1 MYNGN
6 IRKRTKNNDCIR
18 YETVLDVLF
27 LRKEKHMNKK
37 LLFPLAL
44 MAVALPLSVAKVNKV
59 DAYFIGIGN
68 KADYLA
74 HGLEVNAQ
82 LADEGF
88 VLLKNADDFLPMSG
102 TESISVVGKSST
114 NLVKGGGGSGDASVS
129 SGVTFIDLQKSLTTV
144 GFDINPD
151 LTAFY
156 KDNSKSGSGRT
167 NGNSSWKGLS
177 EVTIG
182 ETPFSS
188 YTDAL
193 KSSMENDYNDA
204 AIMVISREGSE
215 GCDVKPC
222 NAHDTQKT
230 NTSFKAVSHKH
241 ALELSDNEQ
250 DLFDYIT
257 EKFENVII
265 LINSGNIFQCDQF
278 ENNDA
283 VKAVIWMGSPGDV
296 GAGAVGRI
304 LAGEVNPSG
313 HTVDTWA
320 RDFTKDP
327 TFQNFSDNAQTNLIT
342 NSNGVEMYVP
352 QDTMFN
358 ADGTPVKS
366 EGSYKGNPKWEDQ
379 ENYVVEA
386 GLNGVRPSS
395 YVSYEEG
402 IYYDYRYY
410 ETRYADKKA
419 AGADAD
425 SWYAG
430 KEGVIYPF
438 GYGLSYTTFEQKI
451 VSSNIDHKILKS
463 GNMKVE
469 VEVEVTNT
477 GAVAGKEVVQ
487 LYWKAPYIKGGIE
500 KAYNTLC
507 AFDKTKLLEPGQSQT
522 LKLTFNTQDVANYD
536 FSDANDNGFCGYELD
551 AGDYQIS
558 LNKNAHEEIANINFK
573 VAEGGIKYEVDRYTG
588 EKVENRFTDR
598 GFYSSLPSEDDFEF
612 TQFSRE
618 NMETSFPT
626 HPTVEDRTL
635 GENSRVQEFFTHAF
649 TPADIDTDAT
659 NYEYM
664 PKEAYKTKED
674 IEALG
679 WTQPNTAPSTRM
691 QFSELYNVDYDDPKW
706 DEFMNQM
713 TYDELISFVSG
724 GSQNP
729 AINGTGKPSITSNDG
744 PQKFKG
750 ASGVYWV
757 CLPIAAATYNV
768 DLLNEQGKCIG
779 NETIYTSNTYGWC
792 GPAVNIHRSPFG
804 GRNFEYYSAD
814 PFLSGRMAGRVVAGA
829 TDGGIYCFF
838 KHFAV
843 NDQEKHREGVAAF
856 LSEQAL
862 REIYLKAFQYVIQE
876 GKATGIMSSYNR
888 IGLMESAASYPLLTE
903 VLRNEW
909 GFRGQ
914 VFSDMTHHSN
924 SAFDRKYYENINN
937 RILAGDSQ
945 QLDSSSYKDDILC
958 RWDSTLGCPTYN
970 GTPSYS
976 WWYAVRNAAHD
987 TMYSAAKCAAI
998 DKNKVP
1004 EANLTFTGAPRNYFE
1019 TSVDEDISI
1028 QINVPDE
1035 IDGVDVSDYEIVID
1049 EFTPLPDGL
1058 SLNGDVIS
1066 GSVDHPVNKFIHI
1079 LLVNGNNIY
1088 GTRLEFVVTAVG
1100 NVEPTDS
1107 YVDPDEPDNG
1117 GEEESG
1123 KKKGCFGSIEVS
1135 LLSMTAFSVIA
1146 IGALFIDRKRKF
1158 AK

>member
-1 MYNGN
+1 MK
-6 IRKRTKNNDCIR
+6 KRIL
-18 YETVLDVLF
+18 VPIF
-27 LRKEKHMNKK
+27 LSA
-37 LLFPLAL
+37 LAL
-44 MAVALPLSVAKVNKV
+44 PISLAGKFTGNEAL
-59 DAYFIGIGN
+59 FIGIN
-68 KADYLA
+68 DKSDYLA

-82 LADEGF
+82 LADEGM
-88 VLLKNADDFLPMSG
+88 VLLKNLDDFLPMNG
-102 TESISVVGKSST
+102 DEKISVVGKSST
-114 NLVKGGGGSGDASVS
+114 NLAKGGGGSGDASVS
-129 SGVTFIDLQKSLTTV
+129 SGVHYIDLQESLTTA
-144 GFDINPD
+144 GFNINPD
-151 LTAFY
+151 LTSFY
-156 KDNSKSGSGRT
+156 KSNSASGSGRT
-167 NGNSSWKGLS
+167 NGNGGWMGRSD
-177 EVTIG
+177 VTIG

-204 AIMVISREGSE
+204 AIMVITREGSE
-215 GCDVKPC
+215 GCDVKTI
-222 NAHDTQKT
+222 NATDTTKT
-230 NTSFKAVSHKH
+230 DPGSKILSHKH
-241 ALELSDNEQ
+241 ALQLSDNEQ

-257 EKFENVII
+257 DKFENVII
-265 LINSGNIFQCDQF
+265 VINSGNIYQCDQF

-283 VKAVIWMGSPGDV
+283 VKAVLWAGTVGDV
-296 GAGAVGRI
+296 GAGAIGRI

-327 TFQNFSDNAQTNLIT
+327 TYQNFSDNAQTNVVT
-342 NSNGVEMYVP
+342 NAQGEEYYYA

-358 ADGTPVKS
+358 ADGSPVKS
-366 EGSYKGNPKWEDQ
+366 EGSYKGNPKWENEEQ
-379 ENYVVEA
+379 KVVDV
-386 GLNGVRPSS
+386 GLNGVRPSA

-410 ETRYADKKA
+410 ETRYAEIKA
-419 AGADAD
+419 SGGDAD
-425 SWYAG
+425 KWYEG
-430 KEGVIYPF
+430 EEGVIYPF
-438 GYGLSYTTFEQKI
+438 GYGLSYTEFEQKI

-463 GNMKVE
+463 GNMKVQ
-469 VEVEVTNT
+469 VEVEVKNV
-477 GAVAGKEVVQ
+477 GNVAGKEVVQ
-487 LYWKAPYIKGGIE
+487 LYWRAPYIAGGIE
-500 KAYNTLC
+500 KADKVLC
-507 AFDKTKLLEPGQSQT
+507 AFDKTDMLKPGDSQ
-522 LKLTFNTQDVANYD
+522 KLTLEFNTQEVANYD
-536 FSDANDNGFCGYELD
+536 CFDKNDNGFCGYELD
-551 AGDYQIS
+551 GGDYQIV
-558 LNKNAHEEIANINFK
+558 LGKNAHEELDAVNFK
-573 VAEGGIKYEVDRYTG
+573 VAEGGIKYEVDLYTG
-588 EKVENRFTDR
+588 VTVENRFTDR

-618 NMETSFPT
+618 DMEETFPT
-626 HPTVEDRTL
+626 HPTIEDRTL
-635 GENSRVQEFFTHAF
+635 GSNSRIQEFFTHAF
-649 TPADIDTDAT
+649 TPEDIDSDVT

-664 PKEAYKTKED
+664 PKEAYKSKED

-679 WTQPNTAPSTRM
+679 WTQPNSAPSSRM

-713 TYDELISFVSG
+713 TYAELLNFTTG
-724 GSQNP
+724 GDQNP
-729 AINGTGKPSITSNDG
+729 AISGTGKPGITSQDG

-768 DLLNEQGKCIG
+768 ALVTKQGKCIG

-792 GPAVNIHRSPFG
+792 GPAVNLHRSPFG

-814 PFLSGRMAGRVVAGA
+814 PLISGRMGGRVVAGA

-862 REIYLKAFQYVIQE
+862 REIYLKAFQIVVQE
-876 GKATGIMSSYNR
+876 GKSTGIMSSYNR

-909 GFRGQ
+909 GFKGQ

-945 QLDSSSYKDDILC
+945 QLDGSSYKNDVLC
-958 RWDSTLGCPTYN
+958 EWNPNLGCPTYN

-976 WWYAVRNAAHD
+976 WWYAVRKAAHD

-998 DKNKVP
+998 DKSKIADAHITIEGQKDLRYIKAVNEEVNIK
-1004 EANLTFTGAPRNYFE
+1004 L
-1019 TSVDEDISI
+1019 
-1028 QINVPDE
+1028 NVSE
-1035 IDGVDVSDYEIVID
+1035 QYADYEIRID
-1049 EFTPLPDGL
+1049 EFTPLPDGIE
-1058 SLNGDVIS
+1058 LNGDVIS
-1066 GSVDHPVNKFIHI
+1066 GSSDVPVNKFIHVI
-1079 LLVNGNNIY
+1079 LMNNNDRVGTSFELVI
-1088 GTRLEFVVTAVG
+1088 TAVG
-1100 NVEPTDS
+1100 NDAEYDE
-1107 YVDPDEPDNG
+1107 YEDEKEPD
-1117 GEEESG
+1117 
-1123 KKKGCFGSIEVS
+1123 KKKGCFGGLEASMISIAMVGV
-1135 LLSMTAFSVIA
+1135 LA
-1146 IGALFIDRKRKF
+1146 IGALLVEKKRKI

>member
-1 MYNGN
+1 M
-6 IRKRTKNNDCIR
+6 KKK
-18 YETVLDVLF
+18 VLL
-27 LRKEKHMNKK
+27 
-37 LLFPLAL
+37 PIALA
-44 MAVALPLSVAKVNKV
+44 AIALPVSLAKANSV
-59 DAYFIGIGN
+59 DAYFIGIN
-68 KADYLA
+68 ERADYLA

-88 VLLKNADDFLPMSG
+88 VLLKNADDFLPMNG
-102 TESISVVGKSST
+102 DEHISVVGKSST
-114 NLVKGGGGSGDASVS
+114 NLAKGGGGSGDASVS
-129 SGVTFIDLQKSLTTV
+129 SGVTFIDLQKSLTDV
-144 GFDINPD
+144 GFEINPD
-151 LTAFY
+151 LTSFY
-156 KDNSKSGSGRT
+156 KNNNQSGSGRT
-167 NGNSSWKGLS
+167 NGNGGWMGRSD
-177 EVTIG
+177 VTIG

-204 AIMVISREGSE
+204 AIMVITREGSE
-215 GCDVKPC
+215 GCDVKTI
-222 NAHDTQKT
+222 NATDTTKT
-230 NTSFKAVSHKH
+230 DPGSKILSHKH
-241 ALELSDNEQ
+241 ALQLSDNEQ

-257 EKFENVII
+257 EAFDNVII
-265 LINSGNIFQCDQF
+265 LINSGNVFQCDQF

-283 VKAVIWMGSPGDV
+283 VKAVLWMGTVGDV

-320 RDFTKDP
+320 RNFKLDP
-327 TFQNFSDNAQTNLIT
+327 TYQNFSDNAQTNVVK
-342 NSNGVEMYVP
+342 NAQGEEYYYA

-366 EGSYKGNPKWEDQ
+366 EGSYKGDPKWENE
-379 ENYVVEA
+379 ENKVVDV
-386 GLNGVRPSS
+386 GLNGVRPSA
-395 YVSYEEG
+395 YVAYEEG

-419 AGADAD
+419 AGSDADA
-425 SWYAG
+425 WYEG
-430 KEGVIYPF
+430 EEGVIFPF
-438 GYGLSYTTFEQKI
+438 GHGLSYTTFEQKV

-469 VEVEVTNT
+469 VQVEVTNT
-477 GAVAGKEVVQ
+477 GNRAGKEVVQ

-507 AFDKTKLLEPGQSQT
+507 AFDKTKLLDPGESQT
-522 LKLTFNTQDVANYD
+522 LTLKFDTQDFANYD
-536 FSDANDNGFCGYELD
+536 FTDANDNGFCGYELD

-558 LNKNAHEEIANINFK
+558 LNKNAHEEIENINFK

-618 NMETSFPT
+618 NMEETFPE
-626 HPTVEDRTL
+626 HPSIEDRTL
-635 GENSRVQEFFTHAF
+635 GENSRIQEFFTHAF
-649 TPADIDTDAT
+649 TPDDIDTDVT

-664 PKEAYKTKED
+664 PKEAYKSKED

-679 WTQPNTAPSTRM
+679 YVQPNSAPSSRM
-691 QFSELYNVDYDDPKW
+691 QFSELYNLDYDDPKW

-724 GSQNP
+724 GDQNP
-729 AINGTGKPSITSNDG
+729 AISGTGKPGITSQDG

-750 ASGVYWV
+750 AQGVYWV

-814 PFLSGRMAGRVVAGA
+814 PLISGRMAGRVVAGA

-862 REIYLKAFQYVIQE
+862 REVYLKAFQYVVQE

-909 GFRGQ
+909 GFKGQ
-914 VFSDMTHHSN
+914 CFSDMTHHSN

-937 RILAGDSQ
+937 RVLAGDSQ
-945 QLDSSSYKDDILC
+945 QLDGSSYKNDILC
-958 RWDSTLGCPTYN
+958 KWDNSLGCPTYN
-970 GTPSYS
+970 GRPSYS
-976 WWYAVRNAAHD
+976 WWFAVRKAAHD

-998 DKNKVP
+998 GNTKIP
-1004 EANLTFTGAPRNYFE
+1004 EAGLTFEGAPRNYFE
-1019 TSVDEDISI
+1019 TSVGKDISI
-1028 QINVPDE
+1028 KVNVPDE
-1035 IDGVDVSDYEIVID
+1035 LSGYELTID
-1049 EFTPLPDGL
+1049 EFTPLPEGL
-1058 SLNGDVIS
+1058 SFDGEVIS
-1066 GSVDHPVNKFIHI
+1066 GSVDKPVNKFIHVLAHNNNDI
-1079 LLVNGNNIY
+1079 L
-1088 GTRLEFVVTAVG
+1088 GTRLELVVTAVG
-1100 NVEPTDS
+1100 NSAETED
-1107 YVDPDEPDNG
+1107 YVDPVNPDNG
-1117 GEEESG
+1117 GG
-1123 KKKGCFGSIEVS
+1123 NKKKGCFGSVEVS
-1135 LLSMTAFSVIA
+1135 LMSIATLSVIA
-1146 IGALFIDRKRKF
+1146 LAALFIERKRKI
-1158 AK
+1158 A

>member
-1 MYNGN
+1 M
-6 IRKRTKNNDCIR
+6 KKK
-18 YETVLDVLF
+18 VLI
-27 LRKEKHMNKK
+27 
-37 LLFPLAL
+37 PIALAAL
-44 MAVALPLSVAKVNKV
+44 ALPLSLAKINKV
-59 DAYFIGIGN
+59 DAYFIGINN
-68 KADYLA
+68 KTDYLA

-88 VLLKNADDFLPMSG
+88 VLLKNEDDFLPMDG
-102 TESISVVGKSST
+102 NEKISVVGKSST

-129 SGVTFIDLQKSLTTV
+129 SGVHYIDLQESLTTV
-144 GFDINPD
+144 GFEINPD

-156 KDNSKSGSGRT
+156 KDSSKSGSGRT
-167 NGNSSWKGLS
+167 NGNSGWKGLS

-222 NAHDTQKT
+222 NAHDSKKT
-230 NTSFKAVSHKH
+230 NSSFEAVSHKH
-241 ALELSDNEQ
+241 ALQLSDNEQ

-257 EKFENVII
+257 EKFDNVIV
-265 LINSGNIFQCDQF
+265 LINSGNVFQCDQF

-283 VKAVIWMGSPGDV
+283 VKAVIWTGTVGDV

-304 LAGEVNPSG
+304 LCGEVNPSG

-327 TFQNFSDNAQTNLIT
+327 TFQNFSDNAQTNLVT
-342 NSNGVEMYVP
+342 NANGKELYVP
-352 QDTMFN
+352 SDTMFN

-366 EGSYKGNPKWEDQ
+366 EGSYKGNPTWEDE
-379 ENYVVEA
+379 ENHVVTA

-419 AGADAD
+419 TGDNADQ
-425 SWYAG
+425 WYQG
-430 KEGVIYPF
+430 EEGVIYPF
-438 GYGLSYTTFEQKI
+438 GHGLSYTTFEQKV

-469 VEVEVTNT
+469 VQVEVTNT
-477 GAVAGKEVVQ
+477 GRKAGKEVVQ

-507 AFDKTKLLEPGQSQT
+507 AFDKTKLLNPGESQT
-522 LKLTFNTQDVANYD
+522 LTLTFNTQDCANYD
-536 FSDANDNGFCGYELD
+536 FSDANNNDFCGYELD
-551 AGDYQIS
+551 GGDYQIS
-558 LNKNAHEEIANINFK
+558 LNKNAHEEIANIDFK

-588 EKVENRFTDR
+588 EPVENRFTNR

-618 NMETSFPT
+618 DMEETFPS

-635 GENSRVQEFFTHAF
+635 GANSRVQEYFNHAF
-649 TPADIDTDAT
+649 TPDDIDTDTT

-664 PKEAYKTKED
+664 PKEAYKSKAD

-679 WTQPNTAPSTRM
+679 WEQPSSAPSSRM

-713 TYDELISFVSG
+713 TYDELVSFVTG

-729 AINGTGKPSITSNDG
+729 AISGTGKPSLTSNDG
-744 PQKFKG
+744 PQKYKS

-757 CLPIAAATYNV
+757 CLPIAAATWNV
-768 DLLNEQGKCIG
+768 DLVNEQGKCIG
-779 NETIYTSNTYGWC
+779 NETIYTSNAYGWC

-814 PFLSGRMAGRVVAGA
+814 PLISGRMGGRVVAGA

-862 REIYLKAFQYVIQE
+862 REVYLKAFQYVVQE

-903 VLRNEW
+903 VLRHEW
-909 GFRGQ
+909 GFKGQ
-914 VFSDMTHHSN
+914 VFSDMTHRGN

-945 QLDSSSYKDDILC
+945 QLDSQSYKDDILC
-958 RWDSTLGCPTYN
+958 KWDNSLGCPVYN
-970 GTPSYS
+970 GNPSYS

-998 DKNKVP
+998 DKNKIP
-1004 EANLTFTGAPRNYFE
+1004 EANLTFEGAPRNQFE
-1019 TSVDEDISI
+1019 TSVGKEISIKINMPDDISG
-1028 QINVPDE
+1028 E
-1035 IDGVDVSDYEIVID
+1035 LKID
-1049 EFTPLPDGL
+1049 EFTPLPEGL

-1066 GSVDHPVNKFIHI
+1066 GSVDKPVNKFIHV
-1079 LLVNGNNIY
+1079 LVQNGNDIY
-1088 GTRLEFVVTAVG
+1088 GTRLELVVAAVASEG
-1100 NVEPTDS
+1100 ETEA
-1107 YVDPDEPDNG
+1107 YVDPDKPDEG
-1117 GEEESG
+1117 GDSG
-1123 KKKGCFGSIEVS
+1123 KKKGCFGTVEVS
-1135 LLSMTAFSVIA
+1135 LLSITTLSLIA
-1146 IGALFIDRKRKF
+1146 IGALFIDRKRKI

>member
-1 MYNGN
+1 M
-6 IRKRTKNNDCIR
+6 KKK
-18 YETVLDVLF
+18 VLI
-27 LRKEKHMNKK
+27 
-37 LLFPLAL
+37 PIALA
-44 MAVALPLSVAKVNKV
+44 AIALPLSLSNQANKLEAK
-59 DAYFIGIGN
+59 FIGIN
-68 KADYLA
+68 ERADYLA

-88 VLLKNADDFLPMSG
+88 VLLKNVDGFLPMSG
-102 TESISVVGKSST
+102 DESISIVGKSST

-129 SGVTFIDLQKSLTTV
+129 SGVHYIDLQESLTTV

-151 LTAFY
+151 LTNFY

-167 NGNSSWKGLS
+167 NGNSGWKGLS

-222 NAHDTQKT
+222 NAHDSQKT
-230 NTSFKAVSHKH
+230 NSSFKAVSHKH
-241 ALELSDNEQ
+241 ALQLSDNEQ

-257 EKFENVII
+257 EAFDNVII
-265 LINSGNIFQCDQF
+265 VINSGNIFQCDQF

-283 VKAVIWMGSPGDV
+283 VKAVLWMGSPGDV

-304 LAGEVNPSG
+304 LCGEVNPSG

-320 RDFTKDP
+320 RDFTKDT
-327 TFQNFSDNAQTNLIT
+327 TFQNFSDNAQTNLLV

-358 ADGTPVKS
+358 ADGSPVKS
-366 EGSYKGNPKWEDQ
+366 EGSYKGEPKWEDE
-379 ENYVVEA
+379 ENKVVEA

-410 ETRYADKKA
+410 ETRYAEIKENNQDK
-419 AGADAD
+419 ADE
-425 SWYAG
+425 WYAG
-430 KEGVIYPF
+430 EEGVIYPF
-438 GYGLSYTTFEQKI
+438 GHGLSYTQFEQKI

-469 VEVEVTNT
+469 VQVEVKNV
-477 GAVAGKEVVQ
+477 GPVAGKEVVQ
-487 LYWKAPYIKGGIE
+487 LYWKAPYIDGGIE

-507 AFDKTKLLEPGQSQT
+507 AFDKTALLKPGDSQVLT
-522 LKLTFNTQDVANYD
+522 LTFNTQDVANYD

-558 LNKNAHEEIANINFK
+558 LNKNAHEEIANIDFK

-588 EKVENRFTDR
+588 EKIENRFTDR

-612 TQFSRE
+612 TQFTRAD
-618 NMETSFPT
+618 MEETFPS

-635 GENSRVQEFFTHAF
+635 GNNSRVQEYFNHAF
-649 TPADIDTDAT
+649 TPADIDSDVT

-679 WTQPNTAPSTRM
+679 WTQPNSAPSSRM

-768 DLLNEQGKCIG
+768 DLVNEQGKCIG

-814 PFLSGRMAGRVVAGA
+814 PFISGRMAGRVVAGA

-903 VLRNEW
+903 VLRHEW
-909 GFRGQ
+909 GFKGQ

-924 SAFDRKYYENINN
+924 SAFDRKYYENIKN
-937 RILAGDSQ
+937 RILADDSQ
-945 QLDSSSYKDDILC
+945 QLDSASYKDDILC
-958 RWDSTLGCPTYN
+958 KWDSTLGCPTYN

-998 DKNKVP
+998 DKNKIP
-1004 EANLTFTGAPRNYFE
+1004 EACLTFDGAPRNCFE
-1019 TSVDEDISI
+1019 TSVNQEISI
-1028 QINVPDE
+1028 KINAPDE
-1035 IDGVDVSDYEIVID
+1035 IEGVDVSSYDMEID

-1058 SLNGDVIS
+1058 TLNGNVIS
-1066 GSVDHPVNKFIHI
+1066 GSVDHPVNKFIHV
-1079 LLVNGNNIY
+1079 LLTDGTHYY
-1088 GTRLEFVVTAVG
+1088 GTRLELVITAVA
-1100 NVEPTDS
+1100 NEEATET
-1107 YVDPDEPDNG
+1107 YVDPVEP
-1117 GEEESG
+1117 EVEPAPE
-1123 KKKGCFGSIEVS
+1123 KKGCGGSIEVS
-1135 LLSMTAFSVIA
+1135 LIC
-1146 IGALFIDRKRKF
+1146 IGALGLVATALVLFDKKRKIARQF
-1158 AK
+1158 LKIKPN

>member
-1 MYNGN
+1 MKKK
-6 IRKRTKNNDCIR
+6 ILIPI
-18 YETVLDVLF
+18 F
-27 LRKEKHMNKK
+27 L
-37 LLFPLAL
+37 A
-44 MAVALPLSVAKVNKV
+44 AVALPISMSGKFTSNE
-59 DAYFIGIGN
+59 AYFIGIGE
-68 KADYLA
+68 KSDYLA

-82 LADEGF
+82 LADEGM
-88 VLLKNADDFLPMSG
+88 VLLKNLDDFLPMNG
-102 TESISVVGKSST
+102 DESISVVGKSST

-129 SGVTFIDLQKSLTTV
+129 SGVHYIDLQESLTTA
-144 GFDINPD
+144 GFSINPD
-151 LTAFY
+151 LTSFY
-156 KDNSKSGSGRT
+156 KGSSSGSGRT
-167 NGNSSWKGLS
+167 NGNSGWKGLS

-215 GCDVKPC
+215 GCDVKAC
-222 NAHDTQKT
+222 NAHDSKKT
-230 NTSFKAVSHKH
+230 NTSFEAVSHKH
-241 ALELSDNEQ
+241 ALQLSDNEQ

-257 EKFENVII
+257 DKFENVII
-265 LINSGNIFQCDQF
+265 IINSGNIFQCDAF

-283 VKAVIWMGSPGDV
+283 VKAVLWAGSVGDV
-296 GAGAVGRI
+296 GAGAIGRI
-304 LAGEVNPSG
+304 LTGEVNPSG

-327 TFQNFSDNAQTNLIT
+327 TFQNFSDNAQTNLVT
-342 NSNGVEMYVP
+342 NANGKELYVP

-358 ADGTPVKS
+358 ADGSPVKS
-366 EGSYKGNPKWEDQ
+366 EGSYKGDPKWEDQ
-379 ENYVVEA
+379 ENKVVEA

-410 ETRYADKKA
+410 ETRYAEVKA
-419 AGADAD
+419 AGGDADA
-425 SWYAG
+425 WYEG
-430 KEGVIYPF
+430 DEGVIYPF
-438 GYGLSYTTFEQKI
+438 GYGLSYTEFEQKV

-463 GNMKVE
+463 GNMKVQ
-469 VEVEVTNT
+469 VEVEVKNT
-477 GAVAGKEVVQ
+477 GSVAGKEVVQ
-487 LYWKAPYIKGGIE
+487 LYWKAPYIPGGIE
-500 KAYNTLC
+500 KADKVLC
-507 AFDKTKLLEPGQSQT
+507 AFDKTDMLKPGDSQ
-522 LKLTFNTQDVANYD
+522 KLTLEFNTQEVANYD
-536 FSDANDNGFCGYELD
+536 CFDKNNNGFCGYELD
-551 AGDYQIS
+551 GGDYQIV
-558 LNKNAHEEIANINFK
+558 LGKNAHEEIETINFK
-573 VAEGGIKYEVDRYTG
+573 VAEGGIKYEVDLYTG
-588 EKVENRFTDR
+588 ATVENRFTDR

-618 NMETSFPT
+618 DMEETFPT
-626 HPTVEDRTL
+626 HPTIEDRTL
-635 GENSRVQEFFTHAF
+635 GANSRVQEFFTHAF
-649 TPADIDTDAT
+649 TPADIDSDVT

-664 PKEAYKTKED
+664 PKEAYKSKED

-679 WTQPNTAPSTRM
+679 WVQPNSAPSSRM

-713 TYDELISFVSG
+713 TYAELLNFTTG
-724 GSQNP
+724 GDQNP
-729 AINGTGKPSITSNDG
+729 AISGTGKPGITSQDG

-750 ASGVYWV
+750 AQGVYWV

-768 DLLNEQGKCIG
+768 ELVTEQGKCIG

-814 PFLSGRMAGRVVAGA
+814 PLVSGRMGGRVVAGA

-856 LSEQAL
+856 LSEQSL
-862 REIYLKAFQYVIQE
+862 REIYLKAFQIVVQE

-909 GFRGQ
+909 GFKGQ

-945 QLDSSSYKDDILC
+945 QLDGSSYKGDVLC
-958 RWDSTLGCPTYN
+958 EWNSSLGCPTYN

-976 WWYAVRNAAHD
+976 WWYAVRKAAHD

-998 DKNKVP
+998 DKSKVTDAHITIEGQKDLRYTKAVDEEVNIKLNVP
-1004 EANLTFTGAPRNYFE
+1004 EQYASYELA
-1019 TSVDEDISI
+1019 
-1028 QINVPDE
+1028 
-1035 IDGVDVSDYEIVID
+1035 IDP
-1049 EFTPLPDGL
+1049 FTPLPEGL
-1058 SLNGDVIS
+1058 SLNDDVIS
-1066 GSVDHPVNKFIHI
+1066 GSSDVPVNKFIHVMVMAGTQAI
-1079 LLVNGNNIY
+1079 AGTSIELLI
-1088 GTRLEFVVTAVG
+1088 TAVG
-1100 NVEPTDS
+1100 DNAETED
-1107 YVDPDEPDNG
+1107 YVDPKPDG
-1117 GEEESG
+1117 
-1123 KKKGCFGSIEVS
+1123 KKGCFGGFEI
-1135 LLSMTAFSVIA
+1135 SMMTMAA
-1146 IGALFIDRKRKF
+1146 ISALALGALFINRKRKI
-1158 AK
+1158 AE